1 MRSGASIDVC
11 LAPYP
16 IATHHTGVFS
26 DKGWD
31 ITQPSSGSSIEIN
44 KMRLSVEWVYIFPV
58 QPFNINLPRGQQRSF
73 CLSQFSPLSGD
84 PTCLAFMLIFLFQC
98 SWSVTWNKH
107 ADKEILFF
115 PPHIPDLHAW
125 SRSVAQKVLKQG
137 QLTAK
142 HLSFPEEGQRTRL
155 FYPYTYCLWVWD
167 CESCLVFAMI
177 AKWWIKLSFSLG
189 AVLDVCAVKGL
200 FPSSCYQFN
209 DRSQRYLR
217 PASTSM

>member
-115 PPHIPDLHAW
+115 SPSYSWSACLIQVSSSKSTETRSADSQASIISRRRSANTFILPLHLLLVGLRLW
-125 SRSVAQKVLKQG
+125 ELPCLCNDSQVMDKIVLF
-137 QLTAK
+137 TWCCTWRVC
-142 HLSFPEEGQRTRL
+142 SERIVSL
-155 FYPYTYCLWVWD
+155 FLLP
-167 CESCLVFAMI
+167 I
-177 AKWWIKLSFSLG
+177 
-189 AVLDVCAVKGL
+189 
-200 FPSSCYQFN
+200 
-209 DRSQRYLR
+209 
-217 PASTSM
+217 